1 VIEPSWLRATRQS
14 YDTVAVDYANLLN
27 GELAA
32 KPVDRAVLALF
43 AELVQAAGGGSV
55 ADLGCG
61 PRSRDGTPRVTGP
74 LRACV
79 DLSPGMVAVARRS
92 HPGLRYD
99 VGSMSSLD
107 IAEGVLAGALAWYSV
122 FHTPTEAL
130 PELFAEFRRVLRV
143 GGQLL
148 LAFQAGDEPVHL
160 EQAYGHPVSL
170 VVHRRSP
177 DRVADLLVSA
187 GLVVHARVLRKPDR
201 GERSPQAYLLAR
213 KPAGAA
219 IA

>member
-43 AELVQAAGGGSV
+43 AELVRAAGGGSV

-61 PRSRDGTPRVTGP
+61 PGRVTAHLASLG
-74 LRACV
+74 LSACGV

-107 IAEGVLAGALAWYSV
+107 IAEGVLAGAVAWYSV
-122 FHTPTEAL
+122 IHTPTEAL

-160 EQAYGHPVSL
+160 EQEYGHPVSL

-187 GLVVHARVLRKPDR
+187 GLVVHARVLREPDR
-201 GERSPQAYLLAR
+201 GARSPQAYLLAR